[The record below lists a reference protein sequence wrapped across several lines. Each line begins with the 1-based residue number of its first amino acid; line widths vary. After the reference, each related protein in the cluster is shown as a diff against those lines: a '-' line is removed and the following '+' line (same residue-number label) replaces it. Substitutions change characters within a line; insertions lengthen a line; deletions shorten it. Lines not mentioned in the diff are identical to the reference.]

1 MIEPTLDE
9 TVLAAWIGRSETM
22 SDMIDAAQAR
32 RMLATLD
39 WTGDI
44 DDGDALPPLWHWIYF
59 LSAARMSDLGRDGHT
74 RLGGFLPPVAL
85 PRRMWAGGRFE
96 FHRPIVIGET
106 ITKTSTI
113 DSIAMKH
120 GRSGSLCF
128 VTVRHDLS
136 ASDGSARLSEW
147 HDIVYREDSEP
158 DAPRPTVPAAP
169 KTPAW
174 SQTITP
180 SSTLLFRYSAL
191 TFNGHR
197 IHYDREYARSVE
209 GYPDLVFH
217 GPLTATLLADL
228 AVRKA
233 RGTLRSFAYRGVTP
247 LFDSAPF
254 TIAGRPSAEAPGTLD
269 LWAATPGG
277 ALAMSASATFAA

>member
-39 WTGDI
+39 STGDI

-74 RLGGFLPPVAL
+74 RLGGSLPPVAL

-147 HDIVYREDSEP
+147 HDIVYREDARPGSPPPQVPSPPANPTWSEAI
-158 DAPRPTVPAAP
+158 APSP
-169 KTPAW
+169 
-174 SQTITP
+174 
-180 SSTLLFRYSAL
+180 TLLFRYSAL

-197 IHYDREYARSVE
+197 IHYDRDYARGVE
-209 GYPDLVFH
+209 GYSDLVFH
-217 GPLTATLLADL
+217 GPLTATLLAGL
-228 AVRKA
+228 AARHG
-233 RGTLRSFAYRGVTP
+233 RGTLRIFSYRGVTP

-254 TIAGRPSAEAPGTLD
+254 RICGKPSPNAREAIDVWAE
-269 LWAATPGG
+269 TPGG
-277 ALAMSASATFAA
+277 GLAMTASATFAT